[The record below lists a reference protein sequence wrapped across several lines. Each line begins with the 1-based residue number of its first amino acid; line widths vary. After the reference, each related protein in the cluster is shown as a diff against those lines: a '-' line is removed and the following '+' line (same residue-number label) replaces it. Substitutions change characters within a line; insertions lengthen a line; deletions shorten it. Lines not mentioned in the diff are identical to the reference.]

1 MAQSS
6 SEKAMFAKNKK
17 TLQLKKLDLEGQLEK
32 HIGQPNFDLRKDIA
46 QMELQ
51 LLKQQQVVA
60 EETDPARKKELQS
73 FVPVL
78 QDTIKELKSDL

>member
-1 MAQSS
+1 MTLTDDQR
-6 SEKAMFAKNKK
+6 KAMFAKTIK
-17 TLQLKKLDLEGQLEK
+17 LKKLDLEGQLEK
-32 HIGQPNFDLRKDIA
+32 HIGEPNFDLRKDIA

-51 LLKQQQVVA
+51 LVKQKQVVE

-78 QDTIKELKSDL
+78 QDTIKELKGDL